1 LRGTSTRSG
10 LGLLLVVLVAAGAG
24 RAVAAPPDA
33 DSSAEPVRVEYDA
46 PASCPVEEAFWAAVT
61 ARTPK
66 VRRGEEGAPA
76 RTFAIKLVAGGD
88 ESTGHLVVRA
98 LDGSTSE
105 REVAGDTCEEVV
117 SALALVAALA
127 VDPNAT
133 TKPLPLP
140 APPPRSPAPAP
151 PRRPV
156 AAAVVATPPPPQ
168 ATPVVARTAV
178 SAGGLVAVGAAPAP
192 LVGAS
197 LAVAATRP
205 RGGWLEPTVRLG
217 VAAAS
222 TGTVSVAGGTAS
234 FSSLVGAID
243 GCPGGWTLGRWRLEP
258 CLRLEAGVVGARGEN
273 VVQARTDTH
282 PWAAAAA
289 VGRVEWRFS
298 RGFFGELAGGVR
310 VPLVRTTF
318 FFEPDTT
325 LYHTSPV
332 GAVFSAGLGL
342 RFL

>member
-1 LRGTSTRSG
+1 
-10 LGLLLVVLVAAGAG
+10 
-24 RAVAAPPDA
+24 
-33 DSSAEPVRVEYDA
+33 
-46 PASCPVEEAFWAAVT
+46 VT

-66 VRRGEEGAPA
+66 VRRDEGDAAA
-76 RTFAIKLVAGGD
+76 RTFAIKLVARGD
-88 ESTGHLVVRA
+88 ESLGHLVVRA
-98 LDGSTSE
+98 LDGSTTE

-133 TKPLPLP
+133 TAPLPLP
-140 APPPRSPAPAP
+140 TPPPHLPAAPAP
-151 PRRPV
+151 SRRPI
-156 AAAVVATPPPPQ
+156 AAAVVATPRPVQ
-168 ATPVVARTAV
+168 APPVVARTAV

-197 LAVAATRP
+197 FAVAATRP

-217 VAAAS
+217 LAAAT
-222 TGTVSVAGGTAS
+222 TGTVSVSGGTAS
-234 FSSLVGAID
+234 FASLAGTID

-258 CLRLEAGVVGARGEN
+258 CLRLEAGVVAAQGEG
-273 VVQARTDTH
+273 VVQPRTDTH

-289 VGRVEWRFS
+289 VGRAEWRFS
-298 RGFFGELAGGVR
+298 QGFFGELAGGLC

-318 FFEPDTT
+318 FFEPNTT
-325 LYHTSPV
+325 LYRTSPV
-332 GAVFSAGLGL
+332 GGVFSAGLGL